1 VVAEKT
7 LYMLIGPKGVGKTH
21 VGSLVDRNTDIEFI
35 RVESIWLG
43 LRDCEDGW
51 EAVEAA
57 IDLAFRSHDGVMIES
72 LGAGPEFRSFHASLA
87 RKYTIKLICV
97 RAGADT
103 CLERVRGRS
112 RNEHLSASDEDVARY
127 NRVAA
132 AVEYDWD
139 LVIENDP
146 AASDSDILA
155 SIESLRSR

>member
-1 VVAEKT
+1 MADKT

-21 VGSLVDRNTDIEFI
+21 IGALVDRHTDIEFI

-43 LRDCEDGW
+43 LREGEDGW
-51 EAVEAA
+51 KAVEAA
-57 IDLAFRSHDGVMIES
+57 IDVAFRSRDGVMIES

-87 RKYTIKLICV
+87 RKYTVKLIRV
-97 RAGADT
+97 RAEPAT
-103 CLERVRGRS
+103 CLARVRGRD
-112 RNEHLSASDEDVARY
+112 RTEHISISDEDVARY
-127 NRVAA
+127 NRIAA

-146 AASDSDILA
+146 AASNSYILS